1 MSNNLRIGGLAS
13 GMDIDQLVSDLMK
26 AERIP
31 LDKLTQKKQYLS
43 WQRDDF
49 REMNTLLQ
57 GLDQS
62 IFDNVFLQKSFI
74 EKKISSSNENAV
86 SAVAI
91 SSQSNVSNQI
101 EVVKLAQ
108 AASWKSAV
116 DVKVTSGSFEEAADQ
131 TIKARANMDL
141 KFKVKDPG
149 ASAYRDVT
157 FTVNAGDTIDSVM
170 SKINSSGLGI
180 SAMRASIYVEN
191 DATPEP
197 DGTYQNRVI
206 FTSNKTGSGG
216 EILAA
221 DPNTD
226 TFLKDLGFATTATAT
241 PNEYSLNI
249 DKVGVDATVKING
262 YQMEQKSNVFTI
274 NGIQYTIKSTNAGS
288 PTTVSTST
296 DVDKI
301 YTNIKSFVDK
311 YNESIDKINTKLKA
325 ERYRDYTPLTDKQKE
340 SMTEKQVELWEEKA
354 RSGLLR
360 NDSTLSRA
368 LSSLRMDLYTRV
380 GTDTDNVNNDF
391 DQLSEI
397 GITTSSNYQ
406 EGGKLMISE
415 AKLRE
420 AIEKDPNAVY
430 QLFANEGSTYES
442 KGLARRLRDT
452 VKQSMDGIVEKAG
465 NSMKTNNQ
473 FSIGKLL
480 NGVDSQIS
488 RFEGRLSQIED
499 RYWRQF
505 TAMEKAIQR
514 SNEQANY
521 LMQQF
526 SGA

>member
-86 SAVAI
+86 SAGAI

-101 EVVKLAQ
+101 EVVNLAQ

-116 DVKVTSGSFEEAADQ
+116 DVNVTSGSFEQAPDQ

-141 KFKVKDPG
+141 KFRVKDPG

-157 FTVNAGDTIDSVM
+157 FKVNAGDTIDSVM

-180 SAMRASIYVEN
+180 SAMRASIDTGGGVY
-191 DATPEP
+191 A
-197 DGTYQNRVI
+197 NRVI

-216 EILAA
+216 EFLVT
-221 DPNTD
+221 DVNTD

-249 DKVGVDATVKING
+249 DKAGVDATVKING

-288 PTTVSTST
+288 PATVSTST

-301 YTNIKSFVDK
+301 YNNIKSFVDK

-325 ERYRDYTPLTDKQKE
+325 ERYRDYTPLTDEQKE